1 MQPPSLSNQTR
12 WLSGILGT
20 CLVAVS
26 VIALYIP
33 PTPHTVKYD
42 NRNRQVLRTSA
53 PSDLSSMVIALAL
66 AGAGL
71 ILYGLNGYR
80 FTRVAAGNVGA
91 NSEAFAEE
99 AKRQIAA
106 DTGEANKIRIDK
118 RASPDPPPT
127 QAPTATVETNNEAYA
142 IYELG
147 NVPSQ
152 VVEDALANWPAEHR
166 KPSTLA
172 DFEYASRK
180 KGQGNHSWQL
190 KFRGVPAVLV
200 SYGGY
205 AKSAVTVRPENPA

>member
-1 MQPPSLSNQTR
+1 MQPPSLSNPTR

-20 CLVAVS
+20 CLLAAS
-26 VIALYIP
+26 AIALYKP

-42 NRNRQVLRTSA
+42 NNNKQVIRTST
-53 PSDLSSMVIALAL
+53 PSDLTSIVIAVGL

-71 ILYGLNGYR
+71 VLYGLNGYR
-80 FTRVAAGNVGA
+80 FTRVAAGSVGA
-91 NSEAFAEE
+91 NSEAFAEG
-99 AKRQIAA
+99 AKKQIAA
-106 DTGEANKIRIDK
+106 DSGAASTIKIDK
-118 RASPDPPPT
+118 SAAPDPSPT
-127 QAPTATVETNNEAYA
+127 QAPTATIETNNEAYA
-142 IYELG
+142 VYELL

-152 VVEDALANWPAEHR
+152 VVEDALANWPPEHR

-205 AKSAVTVRPENPA
+205 AKSSVTVRPEESA